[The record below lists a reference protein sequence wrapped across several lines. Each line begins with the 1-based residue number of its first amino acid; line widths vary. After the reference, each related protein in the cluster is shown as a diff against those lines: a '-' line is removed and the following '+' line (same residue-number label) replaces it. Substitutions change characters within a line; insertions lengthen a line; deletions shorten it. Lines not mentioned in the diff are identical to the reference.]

1 MLNENLICFILT
13 LVIVV
18 LFLYL
23 YKIEKFET
31 ATDKLTDDEIIKA
44 KTKIIQELEAQL
56 KSMSPTNSVGIY
68 IAPKPTEL
76 TSFYDDLTEKL
87 LKNLGESKLTELIEF
102 EKKCLEN
109 QQLLSE
115 IKNNSQ

>member
-31 ATDKLTDDEIIKA
+31 ATDKLTDDEINRA
-44 KTKIIQELEAQL
+44 KDLIIDELEAQL
-56 KSMSPTNSVGIY
+56 RNSVKNDGRY
-68 IAPKPTEL
+68 IDPTPTEL

-87 LKNLGESKLTELIEF
+87 LKNLDESKLTDLIEF